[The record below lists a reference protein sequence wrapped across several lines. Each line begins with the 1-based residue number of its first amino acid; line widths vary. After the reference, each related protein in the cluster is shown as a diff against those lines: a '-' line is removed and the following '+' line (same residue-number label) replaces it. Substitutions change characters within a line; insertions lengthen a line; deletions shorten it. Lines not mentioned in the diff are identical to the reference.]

1 MQDIFLVCFSVVQ
14 TSSFDNVKV
23 KWIPEVLHHN
33 PNTPMLLI
41 GTKSD
46 LRDDP
51 DMLEKLK
58 KENKTVVS
66 TKEVV
71 TEEDKQANKILK
83 QALDLVAETK
93 NLKKFIECSAK
104 KQDNLKTVFDTA
116 IRTARGDHSEPQKGR
131 KCKIL

>member
-1 MQDIFLVCFSVVQ
+1 MVCFSVVQ

-66 TKEVV
+66 TKEVI
-71 TEEDKQANKILK
+71 TEDDKQANKILK
-83 QALDLVAETK
+83 
-93 NLKKFIECSAK
+93 
-104 KQDNLKTVFDTA
+104 
-116 IRTARGDHSEPQKGR
+116 
-131 KCKIL
+131 

>member
-1 MQDIFLVCFSVVQ
+1 MNLGLWDTAGQDDYDRLRPLSYPETVSGKSKIILVQYFFLIQDIFLVCFSVVQ

-66 TKEVV
+66 TKEVIM
-71 TEEDKQANKILK
+71 EEDKQANKIIK
-83 QALDLVAETK
+83 
-93 NLKKFIECSAK
+93 
-104 KQDNLKTVFDTA
+104 
-116 IRTARGDHSEPQKGR
+116 
-131 KCKIL
+131 

>member
-1 MQDIFLVCFSVVQ
+1 MVCFSVVQ

-66 TKEVV
+66 TKEVI
-71 TEEDKQANKILK
+71 TEEN
-83 QALDLVAETK
+83 
-93 NLKKFIECSAK
+93 K
-104 KQDNLKTVFDTA
+104 KQIKY
-116 IRTARGDHSEPQKGR
+116 
-131 KCKIL
+131 